1 MFTDTIKETG
11 TYTIRFWIKALAAVT
26 ATLECY
32 SFSKDISV
40 TQEWQEVCE
49 TFTVAELSDVML
61 NLPAGEY
68 YIYDNKLEA
77 GTKATPYTVAPEDV
91 DNSILKLNTKYTSLS
106 QTVDGFTATI
116 SSLQSSM
123 LEKADSSSV
132 TTLQSN
138 LATLSAS
145 VDSFKTTVADTYTT
159 KQSFADGT
167 KDFVTTSALNSAI
180 DQKSN
185 SILLSVSGTYTKK
198 ADYDNYVSST
208 DATLALKVN
217 KDTLVSEI
225 NASAD
230 VITLTA
236 NRFSLDSTYSKIHLD
251 GCAEFTKGLIGGFT
265 IDSDDLYSELKVN
278 GNVRYGA
285 GIACARDGTAGSGD
299 KDGIAF
305 WAGTSFAQKTSAA
318 FRVTYGGQLKTNN
331 INAWGGNIGNWVI
344 SGDAVN
350 PGCLLAGDRAGAY
363 TYLNTNAIFLSN
375 GESDGASSI
384 TGGTINTYTLN
395 ASYAYIPHIQ
405 GGLILDGGTILA
417 YYDVGE
423 GKQAVELDGEDI
435 LKLKQLIS

>member
-132 TTLQSN
+132 TTVQSN

-145 VDSFKTTVADTYTT
+145 VDAFKTTVADTYTT

-167 KDFVTTSALNSAI
+167 KDFVTTSTMNSAI
-180 DQKSN
+180 SQKSD
-185 SILLSVSGTYTKK
+185 SILLSVSGTYTKQS
-198 ADYDNYVSST
+198 DFNTYTSGT
-208 DATLALKVN
+208 DAKLELKVN
-217 KDTLVSEI
+217 KSTLISEI
-225 NASAD
+225 NAAAD
-230 VITLTA
+230 VITLNA
-236 NRFSLDSTYSKIHLD
+236 DRFSWSSTYSQM
-251 GCAEFTKGLIGGFT
+251 
-265 IDSDDLYSELKVN
+265 DSMGRLKCQDLT
-278 GNVRYGA
+278 
-285 GIACARDGTAGSGD
+285 C
-299 KDGIAF
+299 
-305 WAGTSFAQKTSAA
+305 
-318 FRVTYGGQLKTNN
+318 
-331 INAWGGNIGNWVI
+331 
-344 SGDAVN
+344 
-350 PGCLLAGDRAGAY
+350 
-363 TYLNTNAIFLSN
+363 TNAK
-375 GESDGASSI
+375 I
-384 TGGTINTYTLN
+384 TGGTINIETATTLQSIIYLKYVDTTDSSDVQTWDGKFTSGSLTYKYATTKNGVFSSVVNGTGISSNCDYGNNSSYARINAYSEKASLNLN
-395 ASYAYIPHIQ
+395 AYVPSADNNTGLYITADAGTGTVIYQSTNDANHHFV
-405 GGLILDGGTILA
+405 GGNVYIDENICILTALRNDGVNRYLNQNQYVRAVVMDMI
-417 YYDVGE
+417 DE
-423 GKQAVELDGEDI
+423 GIVAAG
-435 LKLKQLIS
+435 